1 MTETSMVEW
10 RDLVNALLYDMQ
22 FVRVLDDQAVEE
34 CARHLVGRTEL
45 DLTPAQEHA
54 LLVEALRSDERLTE
68 LVDRHPEAVVRDFL
82 GRVVARMEEMRPWP
96 TPPYQAL
103 PPERWA
109 DFAGARPIGRIGTWY
124 VDVQARLRKV
134 FWGLPDDERGTSV
147 LILQLRMGEQ
157 VALVGP
163 WWPDSDDVA
172 VVARD
177 GDRAVETLAAF
188 LDATGFTADEVIPV
202 TVSE

>member
-1 MTETSMVEW
+1 MTETSMAEW
-10 RDLVNALLYDMQ
+10 WDLVNALLYNMQ
-22 FVRVLDDQAVEE
+22 FVRVLDDKAVEE
-34 CARHLVGRTEL
+34 YAQHLVVRTEL

-54 LLVEALRSDERLTE
+54 LLVNALRSDERLTE
-68 LVDRHPEAVVRDFL
+68 RFSKHSEEAVRDFL
-82 GRVVARMEEMRPWP
+82 GRVVARMEAMRPWP

-109 DFAGARPIGRIGTWY
+109 DFADARPIGRIGTWY
-124 VDVQARLRKV
+124 VDVQTRLRKV

-147 LILQLRMGEQ
+147 LMLRLCSGEE

-172 VVARD
+172 VLTRD
-177 GDRAVETLAAF
+177 ADRAAETLAAF
-188 LDATGFTADEVIPV
+188 LDATGFTADEVAPV
-202 TVSE
+202 AA